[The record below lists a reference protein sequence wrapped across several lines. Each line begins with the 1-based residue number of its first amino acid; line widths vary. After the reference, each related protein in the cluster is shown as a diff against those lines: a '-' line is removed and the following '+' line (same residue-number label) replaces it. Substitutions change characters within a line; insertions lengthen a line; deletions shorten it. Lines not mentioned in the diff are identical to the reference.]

1 MTAGEDEAAEKELVL
16 HFDDFESM
24 GQKQD
29 AELTHRHIDYA
40 QRLDV
45 GSEESADP
53 VIHVIKAPGGQLL
66 GSCP

>member
-1 MTAGEDEAAEKELVL
+1 
-16 HFDDFESM
+16 M

-29 AELTHRHIDYA
+29 AELLPIDNIDYA

-66 GSCP
+66 GPCFLEIPSSTLHLLFMILLD